1 MKRLLTVLVAGLGG
15 AAAFLAAQNFPYS
28 TEAWAGCDEQARPG
42 VQWEDCRKRNLI
54 MQGTDF
60 SGANMARSDLSSSDL
75 RQIKL
80 GKADMQKANLTRASL
95 MGAQAVDVNFTGVS
109 GNRTDFSEGDFT
121 NSVFLKAEISRANFK
136 NSILSNVDLS
146 KAELS
151 RVNFNGADLSGVNF
165 NYSSLA
171 RADLRNSKFDKPFS
185 LKGAFLYRSRIEG
198 LDLSNIEG
206 LAEWQ
211 VEMACGDKDT
221 KLPAGISRPQNWPCS
236 AIY

>member
-15 AAAFLAAQNFPYS
+15 AAAYLAIQSPPYS

-80 GKADMQKANLTRASL
+80 NKADLQKANLTRASL
-95 MGAQAVDVNFTGVS
+95 MGAEAKNVNFTGVS
-109 GNRTDFSEGDFT
+109 GNRIDFSEGNYS

-136 NSILSNVDLS
+136 NSDLSNADLS

-151 RVNFNGADLSGVNF
+151 RVTFVAANLSGVNF
-165 NYSSLA
+165 NFSSLA
-171 RADLRNSKFDKPFS
+171 RADLRNSTFEEPFS
-185 LKGAFLYRSRIEG
+185 LKGAFLYRARIEG
-198 LDLSNIEG
+198 LDLSNVKG

-211 VEMACGDKDT
+211 VEMACGDENT